1 MTDATPLTIRGRRTP
16 LDYIFFLRPVLL
28 PPVWT
33 IALLGSVGDSA
44 SGATS
49 AWRWLAFF
57 LHLTCLYGGVF
68 TLNQVCDVESDR
80 RNRKLFFLPEGII
93 SPRAAWGFT
102 TAVDLAALLL
112 SVQFGRWH
120 LALTV
125 TVMALGVAYSV
136 GRRPWKNRPWL
147 GFLANALGHGPL
159 VYLLGQAAISPSAA
173 VHWCSSIP
181 YFFAVGA
188 VFLATTVPDVAG
200 DRASGKATASVVL
213 GGRTAMAAATVLVFV
228 STVLAAALGDYRLAV
243 AAVVALPV
251 FVWSTAQGGEYAAG
265 AAKAGVGFLSIAA
278 VIAYPLYLLL
288 LLTGVAATRLFF
300 RWRFGVTYPTLSA
313 RG

>member
-1 MTDATPLTIRGRRTP
+1 MTDALPLTIRGRRTP

-33 IALLGSVGDSA
+33 IALLGTVGGPA
-44 SGATS
+44 SGAMST
-49 AWRWLAFF
+49 WRWLAFF
-57 LHLTCLYGGVF
+57 LHLTCLYGGVY
-68 TLNQVCDVESDR
+68 TLNQIRDIESDR

-93 SPRAAWGFT
+93 PPRAAWGFT
-102 TAVDLAALLL
+102 AAVDLAALLL
-112 SVQFGRWH
+112 SVRFGRWH
-120 LALTV
+120 VVLTV
-125 TVMALGVAYSV
+125 MVMALGVAYSV

-159 VYLLGQAAISPSAA
+159 VYLLGQTAFSPSAA
-173 VHWCSSIP
+173 IRWCSSIP

-188 VFLATTVPDVAG
+188 VFLATTIPDVAG
-200 DRASGKATASVVL
+200 DRASGKTTASVVL
-213 GGRTAMAAATVLVFV
+213 GGRSVMAAATMLVLA

-251 FVWSTAQGGEYAAG
+251 FVWSTAQAGEYAAG

-278 VIAYPLYLLL
+278 VVAYPLYLIL
-288 LLTGVAATRLFF
+288 LLTGFVATRLFF